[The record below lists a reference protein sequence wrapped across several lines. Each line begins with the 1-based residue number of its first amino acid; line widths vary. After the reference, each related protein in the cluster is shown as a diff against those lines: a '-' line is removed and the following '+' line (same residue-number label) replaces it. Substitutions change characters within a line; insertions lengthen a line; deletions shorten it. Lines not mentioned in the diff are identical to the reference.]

1 MMLDR
6 LQHTIQ
12 RIANGRMILVLFAVL
27 ITTLVILDFTDI
39 PFGVRALAARSN
51 GLPILDMRSGYTPNE
66 AYALFDAL
74 GAQGRQIYATM
85 ILAADIFLPIIYT
98 LFFVALIA
106 WLSRILTLGHAAQR
120 LIFAPFIALVGDWGE
135 NICSLL
141 MMATYPT
148 RLDGVATVAN
158 YLTMLKGV
166 GLAVNVI
173 VVVVCVLVLVWRRV
187 RRPAG
192 YRRVR

>member
-1 MMLDR
+1 
-6 LQHTIQ
+6 
-12 RIANGRMILVLFAVL
+12 
-27 ITTLVILDFTDI
+27 VILDFTDI

-51 GLPILDMRSGYTPNE
+51 GLPILDMRSGYTPDE

-74 GAQGRQIYATM
+74 GAQGRQLYATM
-85 ILAADIFLPIIYT
+85 ILSADIFLPIIYT
-98 LFFVALIA
+98 LFFAMAVTWLMRRIVAPD
-106 WLSRILTLGHAAQR
+106 HAAQR
-120 LIFAPFIALVGDWGE
+120 LCFTPFIALVGDWGE

-141 MMATYPT
+141 MMAVYPT

-173 VVVVCVLVLVWRRV
+173 VVVACVLVLVWRRV